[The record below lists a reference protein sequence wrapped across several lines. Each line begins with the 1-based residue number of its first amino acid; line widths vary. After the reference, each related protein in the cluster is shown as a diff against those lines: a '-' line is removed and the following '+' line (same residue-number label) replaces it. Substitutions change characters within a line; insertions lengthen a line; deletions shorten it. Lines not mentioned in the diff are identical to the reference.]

1 MKQSRCDSTYACYF
15 ILREKVD
22 KMAYKAI
29 GKSFDRKDAINKVT
43 GTIHYTA
50 DIPDDYYY
58 VELVTSQY
66 AHAMIQGIDTKDAE
80 EVTGVMAVITGK
92 DYPVYTGPII
102 VDRPVLAI
110 DRVLYFGE
118 PVVAVIADTPSH
130 AKEGATKVKIQYE
143 PLPVVNSIED
153 ALNPKAPILHPQS
166 ANYETGGIETRTKDV
181 FPIPD
186 TNVANLQRI
195 RKGQPDKVFRTCDT
209 VVENTVSF
217 EQSNYAATE
226 TRCCTCTIKRDGQVN
241 IDSSTQGPFVVQGY
255 IAKFFNIPIQKV
267 NVTAPPVGGGFGGKT
282 PVIFECI
289 AYIASKAVGGHPVK
303 LLLSRYADMVAGAT
317 HIGLKATVK
326 LGATKDG
333 IIKAYHSTFYFD
345 GGAYADK
352 AITIIRA
359 AAQNC
364 TGPYNIEHVYCD
376 SYCMYTNHTFATA
389 YRGFGHTEM
398 TFAVERAVELLAQK
412 LRMDP
417 LELRYKNAIT
427 ANDYTPTG
435 QILTGKIGSL
445 KKCITKLEEQ
455 MDWDGRCVKPIDD
468 HTLLIKGVCA
478 FWKSYSIPVDAV
490 TGVIITFNEDGSANL
505 NCGLVE
511 IGQGAKST
519 LAQIITEVLTIPY
532 DKINVIMPSNTS
544 YTPHD
549 WKTAASRGIFM
560 CGNATYMAAM
570 NVKRELF
577 ERAATVLRTD
587 VENIFLEDGV
597 LYQKTNL
604 SRNLPIK
611 ELIYGYSYP
620 NGNKVM
626 GQIIGTGTYVAGN
639 RTPLS
644 KETGQGA
651 PSSEWT
657 VGAQGVVVS
666 LDLHTYDYKV
676 IDVFTAID
684 AGTIINPALAEGQ
697 VKGGMSMGI
706 SFGSREEFVRNK
718 QGKTLNPSL
727 RTYQVLRYGDIESYN
742 VAFIETPQVD
752 GPYGARGIGEHGT
765 IGMPAALA
773 NALSLGLGV
782 QLNHLPLF
790 PETLWRAKEGGR

>member
-1 MKQSRCDSTYACYF
+1 
-15 ILREKVD
+15 
-22 KMAYKAI
+22 MAYEAI
-29 GKSFDRKDAINKVT
+29 GKSFERKDAVNKVT

-66 AHAMIQGIDTKDAE
+66 AHANILDIDTREANAVK
-80 EVTGVMAVITGK
+80 GVKAIITGK

-102 VDRPVLAI
+102 VDRPVLAV
-110 DRVLYFGE
+110 DRVLQFGE

-130 AKEGATKVKIQYE
+130 AKEAALKVKVKYE

-153 ALNPKAPILHPQS
+153 ALNPNAPILHPRS
-166 ANYETGGIETRTKDV
+166 ADYETGVIETKTKDV
-181 FPIPD
+181 FPIAG
-186 TNVANLQRI
+186 TNVANLQKI
-195 RKGQPDKVFRTCDT
+195 RKGQPEKAFRMCDAI
-209 VVENTVSF
+209 VENTVSF

-226 TRCCTCTIKRDGQVN
+226 TRCCTCTIKRDGHVN
-241 IDSSTQGPFVVQGY
+241 INSSTQGPFVVQGY
-255 IAKFFNIPIQKV
+255 IAKFFNIPLQKV

-282 PVIFECI
+282 PIIFECI
-289 AYIASKAVGGHPVK
+289 VYIASKAVGGHPVK

-333 IIKAYHSTFYFD
+333 MIKAYHSTFYFD
-345 GGAYADK
+345 GGAFADK
-352 AITIIRA
+352 AIIIARA

-364 TGPYNIEHVYCD
+364 TGPYHIDNVYCD

-389 YRGFGHTEM
+389 FRGFGHTEM
-398 TFAVERAVELLAQK
+398 TFAVERAVEMLAQK
-412 LRMDP
+412 LHMDP
-417 LELRYKNAIT
+417 LELRCKNAIT

-445 KKCITKLEEQ
+445 KKCIAKLQDQ
-455 MDWDGRCVKPIDD
+455 MNWDGQCVRAINE
-468 HTLLIKGVCA
+468 HTLLIKGVSA

-511 IGQGAKST
+511 IGQGAKSG
-519 LAQIITEVLTIPY
+519 LAQIISEVLTIPY

-544 YTPHD
+544 YSPHD

-560 CGNATYMAAM
+560 CGNATYIAAKK
-570 NVKRELF
+570 VKQELL
-577 ERAATVLRTD
+577 ERAATILRTD
-587 VENIFLEDGV
+587 VDNVFLKEGV
-597 LYQKTNL
+597 LYRKTDL
-604 SRNLPIK
+604 KCNLPIEK
-611 ELIYGYSYP
+611 LIYGYSYP
-620 NGNKVM
+620 NGNQVM
-626 GQIIGTGTYVAGN
+626 GEIIGTGTYVAGN
-639 RTPLS
+639 RTPLNQ
-644 KETGQGA
+644 ETGQGA

-666 LDLHTYDYKV
+666 LDLQTYQYKV
-676 IDVFTAID
+676 LEVYTAID

-697 VKGGMSMGI
+697 VKGGMSMGV

-718 QGKTLNPSL
+718 QGITLNPDL
-727 RTYQVLRYGDIESYN
+727 RTYQVLRYGDIDSYN
-742 VAFIETPQVD
+742 VSFVETPQVD
-752 GPYGARGIGEHGT
+752 GPFGARGIGEHGT
-765 IGMPAALA
+765 IGIPAALS

-782 QLNHLPLF
+782 PLNHLPLF
-790 PETLWRAKEGGR
+790 PETLWQAKEGGR